1 MFIYSFLNV
10 FKNMET
16 KNTDIKNVES
26 KIYNHTEKKELVKKI
41 EKLTSKN
48 QYKQIFKILKSSG
61 IKITQNSNG
70 VFFNMNDL
78 NNEVLKKIDDF
89 LDSILNQEKST
100 IDVKY
105 YNNVILNTTTASEM
119 DHKNIIDYNND
130 STNND

>member
-1 MFIYSFLNV
+1 
-10 FKNMET
+10 MET
-16 KNTDIKNVES
+16 KNTDEKNLET
-26 KIYNHTEKKELVKKI
+26 KIYNHTEKKDLVKKI

-48 QYKQIFKILKSSG
+48 QYKQIFKILKLSG

-89 LDSILNQEKST
+89 LDSVLNQEKST

-105 YNNVILNTTTASEM
+105 YNNVILNTTTVSEM
-119 DHKNIIDYNND
+119 DNKNIIDYNND
-130 STNND
+130 STNNE

>member
-1 MFIYSFLNV
+1 
-10 FKNMET
+10 MET

-26 KIYNHTEKKELVKKI
+26 KIYNNTEKKDLVKKI

-48 QYKQIFKILKSSG
+48 HYKQIFKILKSSG

-78 NNEVLKKIDDF
+78 NNDILKKIDDF
-89 LDSILNQEKST
+89 LDLVLNQEKST

-119 DHKNIIDYNND
+119 DHKTIIDYNND

>member
-16 KNTDIKNVES
+16 KNTDEKNLET
-26 KIYNHTEKKELVKKI
+26 KIYNHTEKKDLVKKI

-48 QYKQIFKILKSSG
+48 QYKQIFKILKLSG

-89 LDSILNQEKST
+89 LDSVLNQEKST

-105 YNNVILNTTTASEM
+105 YNNVILNTTTVSEM
-119 DHKNIIDYNND
+119 DNKNIIDYNND
-130 STNND
+130 STNNE

>member
-1 MFIYSFLNV
+1 
-10 FKNMET
+10 MET
-16 KNTDIKNVES
+16 KNTDAKNVET
-26 KIYNHTEKKELVKKI
+26 KIYNHTEKKNLVKKI

-48 QYKQIFKILKSSG
+48 QYKQVFKILKLNG

-78 NNEVLKKIDDF
+78 TNDVLKKIDDF
-89 LDSILNQEKST
+89 LDSVLNQEKST

>member
-1 MFIYSFLNV
+1 
-10 FKNMET
+10 MET
-16 KNTDIKNVES
+16 KNTETKNVET
-26 KIYNHTEKKELVKKI
+26 KIYNHTEKKDLVKKI

-48 QYKQIFKILKSSG
+48 QYKQVFKILKLNG
-61 IKITQNSNG
+61 VKITQNSNG

-78 NNEVLKKIDDF
+78 TNDVLKKIDDF
-89 LDSILNQEKST
+89 LDSVLNQEKST

>member
-1 MFIYSFLNV
+1 
-10 FKNMET
+10 MET
-16 KNTDIKNVES
+16 KNTDAKNVET
-26 KIYNHTEKKELVKKI
+26 KIYNHTEKKNLVKKI

-48 QYKQIFKILKSSG
+48 QYKQVFKILKLNG

-78 NNEVLKKIDDF
+78 TNDVLKKIDDF
-89 LDSILNQEKST
+89 LDSVLNQEKST

-119 DHKNIIDYNND
+119 DNKNIIDYNND

>member
-1 MFIYSFLNV
+1 
-10 FKNMET
+10 MET
-16 KNTDIKNVES
+16 KNTDAKNVET
-26 KIYNHTEKKELVKKI
+26 KIYNHTEKKDLVKKI

-48 QYKQIFKILKSSG
+48 QYKQVFKILKLNG

-78 NNEVLKKIDDF
+78 TNDVLKKIDDF
-89 LDSILNQEKST
+89 LDSVLNQEKST

>member
-1 MFIYSFLNV
+1 
-10 FKNMET
+10 MET
-16 KNTDIKNVES
+16 KNTDAKNVET
-26 KIYNHTEKKELVKKI
+26 KIYNHTEKKDLVKKI

-48 QYKQIFKILKSSG
+48 QYKQVFKILKLNG

-78 NNEVLKKIDDF
+78 TNDVLKKIDDF
-89 LDSILNQEKST
+89 LDSVLNQEKST

-119 DHKNIIDYNND
+119 DNKNIIDYNND